1 MRKMK
6 DSGVEWIGEIPE
18 EWVVSRIRY
27 LITAYKAGPFGSS
40 LITSEL
46 LPEGNILV
54 YTPEHIAVKSTENI
68 NNLFLPSSRRY
79 EMAQFMVSKGEF
91 IFPIVGS
98 LGRAF
103 IVTNDMPDG
112 IINQRLAK
120 FKVRKENID
129 LDYFA
134 YLFTKSNFFN
144 IFIENNSRGAVI
156 VNLTKSI
163 IGNIP
168 ILLPPSMNEQN
179 RIANYLN
186 TKDSE
191 IDALISDIEKQIT
204 TLEQYKRSVITEAVT
219 KGLDPAVPMKDSGI
233 EWIGEIPSHWGLEK
247 LKYKTKIRNESGKF
261 FPEDKYI
268 GLENVESYTGRYLP
282 TDTVYD
288 EAVYDIYRQGDILFG
303 KLRPYLAKVFI
314 TEDNGFCTG
323 EFAVIKDYKGYLR
336 FLFYYLLSDGFLK
349 IVNASTYGAKMPRAN
364 WDFIKNLPVPTIP
377 SDEERCIADY
387 LDSKCSEIDSAIS
400 LKKQQIEALNDYKK
414 SLIYEYVTGKKEI
427 PA

>member
-6 DSGVEWIGEIPE
+6 DSGIEWIGEIPE
-18 EWVVSRIRY
+18 EW
-27 LITAYKAGPFGSS
+27 KALSAKYMVNISNGRDPVK
-40 LITSEL
+40 
-46 LPEGNILV
+46 EGNIPVYGSGANSYKTCGEYKEGPAVLV
-54 YTPEHIAVKSTENI
+54 GRKGTIEIPRYIESKYWNIDTAFDVHAYKHGISLKYYYYLAVCFDYKFYLTQTA
-68 NNLFLPSSRRY
+68 LPSMTQTDY
-79 EMAQFMVSKGEF
+79 GNMVIPAPDNSDSIAEYLDSKC
-91 IFPIVGS
+91 
-98 LGRAF
+98 
-103 IVTNDMPDG
+103 
-112 IINQRLAK
+112 
-120 FKVRKENID
+120 
-129 LDYFA
+129 
-134 YLFTKSNFFN
+134 
-144 IFIENNSRGAVI
+144 
-156 VNLTKSI
+156 
-163 IGNIP
+163 
-168 ILLPPSMNEQN
+168 
-179 RIANYLN
+179 
-186 TKDSE
+186 SE
-191 IDALISDIEKQIT
+191 IDGLVSDIEKQIT

-219 KGLDPAVPMKDSGI
+219 KGLDPTVPMKDSGI
-233 EWIGEIPSHWGLEK
+233 EWIGEIPEHWGLEK

-364 WDFIKNLPVPTIP
+364 WDFIKNLPVPAIP